1 MYKNLSVVYDRLMD
15 VDYTTYKEIITQEL
29 VGKENLLILDLG
41 CGSGALIG
49 YLANYGKVYGVDK
62 SEEMLAIANN
72 KYPKAQYFAID
83 LLDIKEIN
91 QNFDFVVSTFDVLN
105 YLENIEQ
112 LKTAIKNVFDSLES
126 GGKFIF
132 DLHTPYKINDMLDTK
147 LYAYEDDDINYIW
160 FTYPTENPLEV
171 ESEITFFLKDKNNL
185 YKKLYEFQR
194 QRTYN
199 ISDVNDILISTGF
212 EIKDYFCDFDRDN
225 KDYNSSE
232 RIIYICEKQ

>member
-15 VDYTTYKEIITQEL
+15 FDYTTYKEIITQEL

-83 LLDIKEIN
+83 LLDIKQIN

-112 LKTAIKNVFDSLES
+112 LKIAIKNVFDSLKS

-132 DLHTPYKINDMLDTK
+132 DLHTPYKINDMIETK

>member
-15 VDYTTYKEIITQEL
+15 FDYTTYKEIITQEL

-83 LLDIKEIN
+83 LLDIKQIN

-112 LKTAIKNVFDSLES
+112 LKTAIKNVFDSLKS

-132 DLHTPYKINDMLDTK
+132 DLHTPYKINDMIETK

>member
-83 LLDIKEIN
+83 LLDIKQIN

-112 LKTAIKNVFDSLES
+112 LKTAIKNVFDSLEN

-171 ESEITFFLKDKNNL
+171 EGEITFFLKDKNNL

>member
-15 VDYTTYKEIITQEL
+15 FDYTTYKEIITQEL